1 MTPRTKIAV
10 FAVTLVSLAPFCVAS
25 AQAPAVVGA
34 ATEIPGVVKGGSP
47 IQRILQG
54 YKGLDDPIG
63 LRDGTLVFSEPDARR
78 LHRLNT
84 QTNETSVLVAD
95 SNESHGTT
103 QDSQGRLISAQ
114 ALDGSTRIG
123 VIYPPGRETVLADKY
138 DGMPF
143 SRPNDLIVAKNG
155 GIYFT
160 DPGLTKQQ
168 AEELVKRHGGAPL
181 GPRLPPAVYYIPPGQ
196 APVKIEGGL
205 IRPNGVQLSR
215 DETKLYVNDSNGD
228 QIIAWDIRA
237 GGLVENRR
245 AFATLKGRS
254 SRDNGLGGIKTFA
267 DGMALDN
274 DDRLYVATGGGV
286 EVLSP
291 QGQHLGIIPVRCP
304 PADCQN
310 IAFSGPTKQTL
321 YIGGAGSLYKV
332 EMIARGL
339 TTRAK

>member
-1 MTPRTKIAV
+1 MTPRTIIAAV
-10 FAVTLVSLAPFCVAS
+10 AVTLVSLAPFCVAA

-47 IQRILQG
+47 IQRIVTG

-63 LRDGTLVFSEPDARR
+63 LTDGTLVFSEPEARR

-84 QTNETSVLVAD
+84 QTDEVSVLVAQ
-95 SNESHGTT
+95 SNESHGVSE
-103 QDSQGRLISAQ
+103 DAQGRLISAQ
-114 ALDGSTRIG
+114 AFDGSTRIG
-123 VIYPPGRETVLADKY
+123 VIYPPGREAVLAVKY
-138 DGMPF
+138 NGLPF

-168 AEELVKRHGGAPL
+168 AEELVKRNGGTPL
-181 GPRLPPAVYYIPPGQ
+181 GPRLPPAVYYIPPGK
-196 APVKIEGGL
+196 AAVRIEDKL

-215 DETKLYVNDSNGD
+215 DETKLYVDDSNGD
-228 QIIAWDIRA
+228 QVIVWDIRPD
-237 GGLVENRR
+237 GLVENRR
-245 AFATLKGRS
+245 AFATLTGRS
-254 SRDNGLGGIKTFA
+254 MRDNGLGGIKTFA
-267 DGMALDN
+267 DGMTIDN
-274 DDRLYVATGGGV
+274 DGRLYVATGGGI

-291 QGQHLGIIPVRCP
+291 QGQHLGTIPVHCP

-310 IAFSGPTKQTL
+310 IAFSGPIKQTL

-332 EMIARGL
+332 EMIAQGL